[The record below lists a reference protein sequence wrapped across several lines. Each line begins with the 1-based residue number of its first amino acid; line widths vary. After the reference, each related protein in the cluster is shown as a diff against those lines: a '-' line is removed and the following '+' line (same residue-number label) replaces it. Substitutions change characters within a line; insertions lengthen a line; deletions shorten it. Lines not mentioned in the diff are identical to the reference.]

1 MSKGEV
7 IPDDSGTP
15 VSNKDM
21 VVMRRPCC
29 ENVRAAHF

>member
-7 IPDDSGTP
+7 IPDDAGTL

-21 VVMRRPCC
+21 VVMRRPYCK
-29 ENVRAAHF
+29 NVKAAHF